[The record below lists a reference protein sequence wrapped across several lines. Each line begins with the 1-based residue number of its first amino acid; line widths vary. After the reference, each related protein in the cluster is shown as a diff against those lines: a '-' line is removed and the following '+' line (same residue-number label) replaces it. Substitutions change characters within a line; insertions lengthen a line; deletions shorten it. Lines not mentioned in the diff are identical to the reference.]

1 MAMKLKSI
9 LLSFFTAALF
19 FLPTGICAEIE
30 ESEEYIICLEDG
42 VTATD
47 AFMDRYD
54 LIPINEEYGIY
65 VTSEENAAKLEDHS
79 KVDIV
84 EENSEVT
91 LFYTYNDT
99 YYNKQ
104 QWAFDAIKGS
114 GLNDYYVGYTPKIV
128 VIDTGFN
135 FNHEDKG
142 INIRPGSDIVR
153 GTNSYGQYYQTTTD
167 YFDHGTA
174 CAGIIGA
181 QADNYK
187 GIAGINNNCLI
198 YVSCVFHTDENGKV
212 TGDTAHVAAAIRDAV
227 DTYDADVIS
236 LSLGGISYSESM
248 DKEIQYAYQNNVL
261 VIASSGNIDKE
272 NPNNKPTYPSTL
284 NGVISVANAGKNDI
298 ISNTS
303 VYNDKVDVAAPGSGI
318 STLDANN
325 NRGYIHGFSGTS
337 AAAPFVSALAAYA
350 KGVYPNMTPSTF
362 EWYLKKSARDIGNPG
377 KDDKSGYGMID
388 CEKFST
394 MITSGNL
401 QTGEPS
407 SPFIINNAT
416 DLEIFITILNNGDT
430 DACAKINQSFTVPAN
445 FKGYTGTY
453 NGTFNGGNHRIS
465 GLTATFID
473 TLGPNGRIQN
483 LYAKGTMKDEAI
495 LVRDNQGTIYA
506 CVTEGSLTNSN
517 TAGAICAVNHGNI
530 YYALNRATVTGAV
543 AAGIAPYS
551 YGTIDQTINRGQI
564 NSTAGTAAGVTV
576 YLQNR
581 ASVTNSYN
589 ASGLKGISS
598 LGGVIHT
605 MASGATVKNCYY
617 GDSKQR
623 TVTHNEIVPK
633 TFDYMQTRGFLCM
646 LNGHGGYYKPDDDNA
661 NNGYP
666 VWGSSDINTRFYD
679 VAPHKWSADDIYALA
694 ADQILN
700 GRSAGYFIPEDNI
713 TRAEFL
719 TILAKITGIDITEN
733 YGTEPFYDVN
743 PGDWYYNVI
752 CWAYNCGLTQG
763 NGNGSCTPIANITR
777 EEISAF
783 IVRYIKGFSTTNLP
797 TPKPLTF
804 SDSYNVSAW
813 ARNDVSI
820 LSQIGIIN
828 GFPDGSFGPKQS
840 ATREQAAKMTN
851 AMRNEI

>member
-1 MAMKLKSI
+1 MKIKSA
-9 LLSFFTAALF
+9 LLSLFTAALF
-19 FLPTGICAEIE
+19 FLPTGIFADIDET
-30 ESEEYIICLEDG
+30 EEYIISLEEG
-42 VTATD
+42 VTTTD
-47 AFMDRYD
+47 AFIEKYD
-54 LIPINEEYGIY
+54 LIPINEEHGIY
-65 VTSEENAAKLEDHS
+65 VTSEENAEMLENHS

-84 EENSEVT
+84 EENSYVT
-91 LFYTYNDT
+91 LFYDYNDT
-99 YYNKQ
+99 YYNSKQ
-104 QWAFDAIKGS
+104 KTAFDHINGS
-114 GLNDYYVGYTPKIV
+114 NLNSYYVSNMSKVV

-142 INIRPGSDIVR
+142 INILPGSDIVKKK
-153 GTNSYGQYYQTTTD
+153 NSYGQYHKTTKD
-167 YFDHGTA
+167 YFSHGTA
-174 CAGIIGA
+174 CAGVIGA
-181 QADNYK
+181 QANNYR
-187 GIAGINNNCLI
+187 GIAGIFNNCYI
-198 YVSCVFHTDENGKV
+198 YVSCIFHANDK
-212 TGDTAHVAAAIRDAV
+212 GDPVASDAAVCAAIYDAV
-227 DTYDADVIS
+227 DNLDADV
-236 LSLGGISYSESM
+236 LSMSFGQNTNSKVIA
-248 DKEIQYAYQNNVL
+248 DAIQYAYDRGVL
-261 VIASSGNIDKE
+261 LIAASGNTGDKE
-272 NPNNKPTYPSTL
+272 NKPHYPASC
-284 NGVISVANAGKNDI
+284 NGVISVANASGANS
-298 ISNTS
+298 ISASST
-303 VYNDKVDVAAPGSGI
+303 YNQYVDVAAPGTNI
-318 STLDANN
+318 YTLYANN
-325 NRGYIHGFSGTS
+325 GGYASFNGTS
-337 AAAPFVSALAAYA
+337 LATPFVAALAAYA
-350 KGVYPNMTPSTF
+350 KGVNPNITPAAF
-362 EWYLKKSARDIGNPG
+362 EWYLLRSARDISNPG

-388 CEKFST
+388 CQKFHT
-394 MITSGNL
+394 LITGGSL
-401 QTGEPS
+401 ETGEPS
-407 SPFIINNAT
+407 APFIINNAT
-416 DLEIFITILNNGDT
+416 ELEIFISILNNGDT

-763 NGNGSCTPIANITR
+763 NGNGSCTPTANITR